1 MTQTP
6 VIPMSPDQLPQQR
19 IHEVVDLIERPD
31 PFDFSVG
38 YGSVPENARGKG
50 KPKSAAYL
58 AQVEWAWSPRHNRL
72 DAYYLHRG
80 RKHWVLLSQYWDDN
94 WGEWEWADIGC
105 VPRKGISHHQAAVH
119 LLLEYWKSEEE
130 DSYLD
135 EFHWINTAAGLSVSE
150 LMAIAREVWD

>member
-1 MTQTP
+1 MTQVP

-58 AQVEWAWSPRHNRL
+58 AQVEWAWSPMHNRL

-80 RKHWVLLSQYWDDN
+80 RRHWVLLSQYWDDN
-94 WGEWEWADIGC
+94 WGKWEWADVGY
-105 VPRKGISHHQAAVH
+105 VPRKGISRHQAAVH
-119 LLLEYWKSEEE
+119 LLLEYWKSEVT
-130 DSYLD
+130 DSDLD
-135 EFHWINTAAGLSVSE
+135 EFHWINTAGCLSVSE
-150 LMAIAREVWD
+150 LMAIARVVWD